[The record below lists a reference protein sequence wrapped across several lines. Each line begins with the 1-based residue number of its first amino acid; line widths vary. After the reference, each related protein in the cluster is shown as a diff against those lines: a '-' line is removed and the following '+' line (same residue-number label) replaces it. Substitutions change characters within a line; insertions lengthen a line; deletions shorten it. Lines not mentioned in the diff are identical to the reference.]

1 MFNAFDVEMRRFG
14 MCNKFVL
21 IVSIILFMSSCTMR
35 DKTHTYVSIK
45 TDLGEII
52 VKLYNDTP
60 GHRDNFIKL
69 VNSGFYEDLLFH
81 RVIKDFMIQGG
92 DPDSRQAG
100 SEQSLGTGGPGYT
113 IPAEFTPS
121 HFHKKGALAAARQG
135 DNVNPRKES
144 SGSQFYIVTG
154 TIFTDG
160 QLASMEQQLTR
171 RKEEM
176 VFQSLLSKRRKEI
189 MQYRLERNQTA
200 LSELQDNLIKETKE
214 IMKKDGAVRFSPDQK
229 QAYTTI
235 GGSPH
240 LDGDYT
246 VFGEV
251 VEGFDVLDRIQ
262 SVPTRNGDRPEHDIK
277 MSMKVLD

>member
-1 MFNAFDVEMRRFG
+1 M
-14 MCNKFVL
+14 
-21 IVSIILFMSSCTMR
+21 
-35 DKTHTYVSIK
+35 
-45 TDLGEII
+45 
-52 VKLYNDTP
+52 
-60 GHRDNFIKL
+60 
-69 VNSGFYEDLLFH
+69 
-81 RVIKDFMIQGG
+81 
-92 DPDSRQAG
+92 
-100 SEQSLGTGGPGYT
+100 
-113 IPAEFTPS
+113 
-121 HFHKKGALAAARQG
+121 AAARQG